1 MKTQVEAVE
10 TPDEAMTTL
19 AEDEAT
25 GCLLQLLL
33 VSSAQ
38 ARRWSRS
45 KTTTTG
51 LRSIPFQH
59 RPRREDAARVMETKI
74 EAVMTQLGAA
84 GALVEAV
91 GTLVQAVATLPEAK
105 A

>member
-33 VSSAQ
+33 VSSAVSVGGI
-38 ARRWSRS
+38 A
-45 KTTTTG
+45 
-51 LRSIPFQH
+51 
-59 RPRREDAARVMETKI
+59 PRREDAARVMETKI